1 MPAHPSRGQPIF
13 EAMKQAIAAQLGMIY
28 MGISSIKTPPYPVIE
43 YDDDG
48 EVTFEGERQEEVV
61 EGIEA
66 IAGGSDTMMK
76 NVKFTALPGMLNTPT
91 GGPVSGTMP
100 ADSGWIG

>member
-1 MPAHPSRGQPIF
+1 
-13 EAMKQAIAAQLGMIY
+13 
-28 MGISSIKTPPYPVIE
+28 MGTSSIKTPPYPVIE

-76 NVKFTALPGMLNTPT
+76 NVKFTALPGMLNTSA
-91 GGPVSGTMP
+91 GPVSGTMP